1 MRLLRLQDNNVSL
14 IEYSGKPP
22 RYAIL
27 SHTWGAD
34 DEEVSFRDILDGTGR
49 IKEGYRKLIFCG
61 QQAARHGLEYYWVDT
76 CCIDKS
82 SSAELTEAINSMF
95 RWYQDSERC
104 YVYLSDISTN
114 AGSDLPLWKRY
125 FTKSRWFTRGWTLQE
140 LIAPNSVEFFSREG
154 HLLGDKLSLTQ
165 TLSEVTGIAFEALE
179 GTALDKFSVEDRLSW
194 AAKRTTKREEDA
206 AYSLLGLFDVHMP
219 MIYGEGR
226 QKAFN
231 RLLREID
238 EEAKYATPNV
248 RNAYDR
254 SRDGK
259 LEKIQ
264 KWLSAADPSSNYEQ
278 ALKQRQ
284 NNTGLWLLNSDQY
297 RKWKT
302 EPASFL
308 WLHGIPGSGKTILS
322 SIILQDL
329 LRAYGDNKAK
339 AVVYFYFDFNDSR
352 KQNAE
357 SMLRSLICQLSRKT
371 TNIPSRLENVF
382 LLHEKQPSSDEL
394 IRVLHQ
400 LTESFAEVY
409 IVLDALDECSQRSE
423 LMDILTT
430 IGGWQ
435 LQKSHII
442 VTSRRERDIEDTLQI
457 ISSQR
462 DHISFES
469 KVIDEDIRQY
479 VRQRLS
485 DDKALNKWGK
495 EVTLR
500 QEIETTLIQGSQ
512 GMYAL

>member
-1 MRLLRLQDNNVSL
+1 M
-14 IEYSGKPP
+14 P
-22 RYAIL
+22 R
-27 SHTWGAD
+27 
-34 DEEVSFRDILDGTGR
+34 
-49 IKEGYRKLIFCG
+49 
-61 QQAARHGLEYYWVDT
+61 
-76 CCIDKS
+76 
-82 SSAELTEAINSMF
+82 
-95 RWYQDSERC
+95 
-104 YVYLSDISTN
+104 
-114 AGSDLPLWKRY
+114 
-125 FTKSRWFTRGWTLQE
+125 
-140 LIAPNSVEFFSREG
+140 
-154 HLLGDKLSLTQ
+154 
-165 TLSEVTGIAFEALE
+165 
-179 GTALDKFSVEDRLSW
+179 
-194 AAKRTTKREEDA
+194 
-206 AYSLLGLFDVHMP
+206 
-219 MIYGEGR
+219 IYGEGQ
-226 QKAFN
+226 QKAFS
-231 RLLREID
+231 RLLRGID
-238 EEAKYATPNV
+238 GEAKDATSNI
-248 RNAYDR
+248 RNAYDQ

-284 NNTGLWLLNSDQY
+284 NNTGFWLLNSDQY

-322 SIILQDL
+322 STILQDL

-339 AVVYFYFDFNDSR
+339 AVVLFYFDFNDSR

-382 LLHEKQPSSDEL
+382 LLHEKQPSSDKL
-394 IRVLHQ
+394 IRILHQ
-400 LTESFAEVY
+400 LTESFAEVS

-442 VTSRRERDIEDTLQI
+442 VTSRRERYIEDTLQI

-469 KVIDEDIRQY
+469 KVIDE
-479 VRQRLS
+479 
-485 DDKALNKWGK
+485 
-495 EVTLR
+495 E
-500 QEIETTLIQGSQ
+500 EIETTLIQGSQ